1 METKELLQAYKTISK
16 IMKEEGFEMRTQWA
30 HVKAWLSNKICDQLS
45 DGDIIEK

>member
-45 DGDIIEK
+45 DGEKI